1 MLDDELFESWLE
13 HANETTLINALKDY
27 RKIVIDLK
35 NKLTEIEL
43 NNIDNRIMNKSAV
56 DWVFRHSEIPQEE
69 EEEEEVEIT
78 TEQELNIEQIENIL
92 GEV

>member
-1 MLDDELFESWLE
+1 MTDDELFETWLA

-27 RKIVIDLK
+27 RKIIYDLK

-56 DWVFRHSEIPQEE
+56 DWVFRHSEIPIDSEE
-69 EEEEEVEIT
+69 EEIEINVEVLT
-78 TEQELNIEQIENIL
+78 DVLL